1 MDGIAKAKDRGVKF
15 GRKRELTD
23 KRVEAIKALR
33 EAGETVPS
41 IIKRQQGRACIGH
54 SAPDAL
60 VNGNRSSEFI
70 SLPEAPPLDQD
81 SILFQCE
88 GIRKLNHLS
97 QCEGLGKLAILS
109 PMAHR

>member
-41 IIKRQQGRACIGH
+41 IIKRQQGERVSGTRLLMHSSTEIEVRSLSRCLRPLRWIGLHSFPNARAF
-54 SAPDAL
+54 
-60 VNGNRSSEFI
+60 GNSTIF
-70 SLPEAPPLDQD
+70 
-81 SILFQCE
+81 
-88 GIRKLNHLS
+88 S

-109 PMAHR
+109 QMAHR